1 MSAHINNNKKREH
14 KQMTKA
20 VQRARDLVKP
30 TESDRTKVQWVDPNG
45 LVGWVRVYFL

>member
-1 MSAHINNNKKREH
+1 MLAHINNNKKREH

-20 VQRARDLVKP
+20 IQRARDLVKP

-45 LVGWVRVYFL
+45 LVGWVWVYFL